1 MPIAG
6 AIALAV
12 LAVAVLVAL
21 QVRHVRHVRAQRGAV
36 LRDVLPL
43 FAGAEVAQDGI
54 GFPTLTG
61 TYAGE
66 RVKVELVVDTLAL
79 RELPRLWLVVTVF
92 TEVAIGGPVDILLR
106 PRTADMISPGGR
118 FRYEH
123 APPAGWPADVRIAT
137 AQPQPPPFGALADSV
152 PLLED
157 ERTKALT
164 VTPRGVRVVQLLA
177 KGQIG
182 QYRVVRRAKFEVE
195 VERAQLTGMV
205 DAAVRI
211 AHDVELSA
219 GLAELLAGGT
229 GPS

>member
-36 LRDVLPL
+36 LDDVAPL
-43 FAGAEVAQDGI
+43 FADAEVTQDGI
-54 GFPTLTG
+54 GFPSLTG
-61 TYAGE
+61 TYDGD

-92 TEVAIGGPVDILLR
+92 TEVAIAGPVDVLLR
-106 PRTADMISPGGR
+106 PRTADIVSPGGR
-118 FRYEH
+118 FAHEH

-137 AQPQPPPFGALADSV
+137 AQPEPPPFAALEDAL

-182 QYRVVRRAKFEVE
+182 QYRVVRRAKFEAE
-195 VERAQLTGMV
+195 VERAQLTAMI

-211 AHDVELSA
+211 AHDVEVSA
-219 GLAELLAGGT
+219 GLEKLLAGAD
-229 GPS
+229 PA